1 MNVSVCGLTRLVVPA
16 FSVGFT
22 AAVWT
27 GRDVVGWVA
36 AAAVAAGLYGWGR
49 FRGTSVSCPVPT
61 VGGPS
66 TPSVP
71 ESDADVRRDATG
83 IATGIDT
90 AIGIDTVTD
99 REGSLL

>member
-16 FSVGFT
+16 FFVGFT

-27 GRDVVGWVA
+27 GRDVVGWVV

-61 VGGPS
+61 AAGRS
-66 TPSVP
+66 TPSVA
-71 ESDADVRRDATG
+71 ESDADVRHDATRT
-83 IATGIDT
+83 AT
-90 AIGIDTVTD
+90 GIDTVTD
-99 REGSLL
+99 REGSLP

>member
-16 FSVGFT
+16 FFVGFT

-49 FRGTSVSCPVPT
+49 FRGTSVTCPVPPAT
-61 VGGPS
+61 GRS

-83 IATGIDT
+83 TATGTATGIDI
-90 AIGIDTVTD
+90 ATD
-99 REGSLL
+99 REGSLP

>member
-16 FSVGFT
+16 FFVGFT

-27 GRDVVGWVA
+27 GRDVVGWVV

-61 VGGPS
+61 AAGRS
-66 TPSVP
+66 TPSVA
-71 ESDADVRRDATG
+71 ESDADVRHDATG
-83 IATGIDT
+83 TATGV
-90 AIGIDTVTD
+90 DTVTD
-99 REGSLL
+99 REGSLP

>member
-1 MNVSVCGLTRLVVPA
+1 MNISVCGLTRLVVPA
-16 FSVGFT
+16 FFVGFT

-61 VGGPS
+61 AAGRS
-66 TPSVP
+66 TPSVA
-71 ESDADVRRDATG
+71 ESDADVRHDATG
-83 IATGIDT
+83 TATGV
-90 AIGIDTVTD
+90 DTVTD
-99 REGSLL
+99 REGSLP